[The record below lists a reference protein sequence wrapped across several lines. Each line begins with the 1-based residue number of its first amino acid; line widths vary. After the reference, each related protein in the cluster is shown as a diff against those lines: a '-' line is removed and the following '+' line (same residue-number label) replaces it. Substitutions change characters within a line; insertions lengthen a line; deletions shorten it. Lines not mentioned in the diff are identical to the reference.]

1 MIKRV
6 CLLAVIAVMAV
17 ASAPV
22 GMAASDAEEGKRIA
36 GTWCSGC
43 HAVGR
48 AARPGDT
55 GPSFAQLA
63 DSILLSESYL
73 DAWLKNPRPPM
84 HKFELT
90 GDMVSKLVSYL
101 RSLKK

>member
-6 CLLAVIAVMAV
+6 CLVAALAVMAV

-22 GMAASDAEEGKRIA
+22 GMAASDVRTGKGIA
-36 GTWCSGC
+36 QTWCSSC

-48 AARPGDT
+48 VARPGDT
-55 GPSFAQLA
+55 APSFGQLA

-73 DAWLKNPRPPM
+73 DAWLKDPRPPM

-90 GDMVSKLVSYL
+90 ADMVSNLVSYL